1 MDLLRGHTMN
11 LNTFNINHHTDETR
25 NKISET
31 MKRTGEL
38 WRRYLELLPDEYHFD
53 TCKQF
58 RTYLKRTNDTHLIKL
73 LGGQK

>member
-1 MDLLRGHTMN
+1 MN
-11 LNTFNINHHTDETR
+11 LTTFNTNHHTDETR

-38 WRRYLELLPDEYHFD
+38 WRRYLELRSDNELEDYNFT

-58 RTYLKRTNDTHLIKL
+58 RTYLKRTKDKYLISL
-73 LGGQK
+73 LER